1 MLTWLFLRQAAMM
14 RHRMWNRVFECG
26 DPDLWELHKEMVRR
40 FYGR

>member
-14 RHRMWNRVFECG
+14 RHRMWNRVFEGG